1 MKPVIKLGNKTKQNK
16 IGPEGSVLAQ
26 NAKTSMVETS
36 YQGLSKISILNHKF
50 LTSYF
55 SREDSISQKAV
66 LQLYPVLLHA
76 ICSRFNNWVAG
87 AIEVKFNSC
96 SRKQQWQLVSPSLG
110 IKPGMSQCPTT
121 WATTAPTIKGS
132 DASATGLVCS
142 WV

>member
-66 LQLYPVLLHA
+66 L
-76 ICSRFNNWVAG
+76 
-87 AIEVKFNSC
+87 
-96 SRKQQWQLVSPSLG
+96 
-110 IKPGMSQCPTT
+110 
-121 WATTAPTIKGS
+121 
-132 DASATGLVCS
+132 
-142 WV
+142 